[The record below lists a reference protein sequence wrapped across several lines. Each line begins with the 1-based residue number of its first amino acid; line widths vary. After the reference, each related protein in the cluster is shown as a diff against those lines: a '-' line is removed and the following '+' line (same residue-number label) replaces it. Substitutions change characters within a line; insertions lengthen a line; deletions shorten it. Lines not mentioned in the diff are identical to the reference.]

1 MLLRSRLRR
10 IVGTQLHSLRRP
22 CAILLAL
29 AASLG
34 GCLGGCMASEPEAEF
49 RFLNLEPETID
60 PGLVGGQAGGRI
72 IANLFEGLTLRD
84 PQLVVQP
91 GIAESWEISADG
103 LTWTFHLRES
113 VWSDGT
119 PLSSEDFRWSWLR
132 LLDPATA
139 SKSAQ
144 LLHPVIGAADYNSGT
159 LDDPGEVGIRT
170 PDSRTLVVE
179 LERPVAWFADL
190 CATPPLSPV
199 PRHVIEVAHTRWTRP
214 ESIVSNGPFVLVD
227 RKLNQGLFLKRNELY
242 YNAKEIALESAAA
255 LTGDFANA
263 NFNRYESGHL
273 DWVDAGGVPPAL
285 VDRLRVRDDWHV
297 TEFLATYFLRCNVR
311 RPPLDDPRVRR
322 ALQAAVD
329 GASIVEHVTRS
340 GQVPA
345 HSLVPPAVPAYEEI
359 RLRGHDPQRA
369 RDLLASAGYPD
380 GAGFPAITLLIS
392 TSQWH
397 RQIAEV
403 LQQQWRETLAIEVR
417 IQNQEWKVFT
427 STVRQGEYDLARGSW
442 IADYADAGN
451 FLEIWATGS
460 PNNRTGFSDPRVDTL
475 IAASAAEI
483 DAERRAG
490 LLREI
495 ERIVVDEE
503 AVILPIYYFAITNLF
518 DASIWG
524 GLEPDALN
532 SLDLRRVRR
541 LDPGPSR

>member
-1 MLLRSRLRR
+1 
-10 IVGTQLHSLRRP
+10 VGTPLHSLRRP
-22 CAILLAL
+22 CAILLVL

-34 GCLGGCMASEPEAEF
+34 GCFLAEPEAEF

-72 IANLFEGLTLRD
+72 IANLFEGLTVRD
-84 PQLVVQP
+84 PELIPQP
-91 GIAESWEISADG
+91 GVAESWELSPDG

-119 PLSSEDFRWSWLR
+119 ALVSEDFRWSWLR

-144 LLHPVIGAADYNSGT
+144 LLHPVIGAAAFNAGT
-159 LDDPGEVGIRT
+159 LEDPLEVGIRA
-170 PDSRTLVVE
+170 PGPQTLIVE
-179 LERPVAWFADL
+179 LERPVAWFAEL

-214 ESIVSNGPFVLVD
+214 ESIVSNGPFVLVE
-227 RKLNQGLFLKRNELY
+227 RKLNQGLFLKRNARYWNVE
-242 YNAKEIALESAAA
+242 EIALGSAAA

-273 DWVDAGGVPPAL
+273 DWVDAGGVPPSL
-285 VDRLRVRDDWHV
+285 VDRLRVRDDWHA
-297 TEFLATYFLRCNVR
+297 TAFLATYFLRCNVR
-311 RPPLDDPRVRR
+311 RAPLDDPRVRR
-322 ALQAAVD
+322 ALQASIDAR
-329 GASIVEHVTRS
+329 SIVDHVTRS
-340 GQVPA
+340 GQVQA
-345 HSLVPPAVPAYEEI
+345 HSLVPPAVPGYEEI
-359 RLRGHDPQRA
+359 QLPGHDPERGRQ
-369 RDLLASAGYPD
+369 LLAAAGYP
-380 GAGFPAITLLIS
+380 GGEAFPAITLLIS

-403 LQQQWRETLAIEVR
+403 LQQQWRDNLGIEVL

-427 STVRQGEYDLARGSW
+427 ATVRQGDYDLARGSW

-451 FLEIWATGS
+451 FLEIWGTDS
-460 PNNRTGFSDPRVDTL
+460 PNNRTGFADHRVDSL
-475 IAASAAEI
+475 ISRSAAEI
-483 DAERRAG
+483 DARQRAE

-495 ERIVVDEE
+495 EQIVVAEE
-503 AVILPIYYFAITNLF
+503 AAILPIYYFSITNLF
-518 DASIWG
+518 DAEVWE

-541 LDPGPSR
+541 RNPGPAR

>member
-1 MLLRSRLRR
+1 VSTL
-10 IVGTQLHSLRRP
+10 LHSLRRP
-22 CAILLAL
+22 GAILLTFAV
-29 AASLG
+29 SLG
-34 GCLGGCMASEPEAEF
+34 GCLGSEPEGEF

-84 PQLVVQP
+84 HQLVPQP
-91 GIAESWEISADG
+91 GVAESWEISADG

-119 PLSSEDFRWSWLR
+119 ALLSEDFRWSWIR

-144 LLHPVIGAADYNSGT
+144 LLHPVIGAADYNAGI
-159 LDDPGEVGIRT
+159 LDDPREVGISA
-170 PDSRTLVVE
+170 PDSRTLVVQ

-199 PRHVIEVAHTRWTRP
+199 PRHVIEVERRRWTRP

-285 VDRLRVRDDWHV
+285 VDRLREREDWHA

-311 RPPLDDPRVRR
+311 RAPLDDPRVRR
-322 ALQAAVD
+322 ALQAAID
-329 GASIVEHVTRS
+329 ATSIVDHVTRS

-345 HSLVPPAVPAYEEI
+345 HSLVPPAVPGYEEI
-359 RLRGHDPQRA
+359 HLRDHDPQRA
-369 RDLLASAGYPD
+369 RKLLASAGYPD
-380 GAGFPAITLLIS
+380 GEGFPAITLLIS

-403 LQQQWRETLAIEVR
+403 LQQQWRRTLDIEVR

-460 PNNRTGFSDPRVDTL
+460 PNNRTGFSDQRVDRL
-475 IAASAAEI
+475 ISESASEL
-483 DAERRAG
+483 DAERRAS
-490 LLREI
+490 LLQEI
-495 ERIVVDEE
+495 EHIVVDEE
-503 AVILPIYYFAITNLF
+503 AVILPVYYFAITNLF

-532 SLDLRRVRR
+532 SLDLRRVHR
-541 LDPGPSR
+541 LDRGPGR